1 MVPEA
6 ERSGPAPG
14 ESEARNKPLRFELTG
29 IDHSH
34 PYLAARGISWETAET
49 FGVGY
54 FPGKGLM
61 TGRVVVPI
69 RNEAGELV
77 AYAGRSLEG
86 EEPRYLFPRGFQKS
100 QVLFNLH
107 RLASRDRSNPVIV
120 VEGFFDCLK
129 VHQAG
134 FPHVV
139 ALMGI
144 TLSSVQ
150 QKLLEDHFR
159 CVILL
164 LDGDEPGRAASIKI
178 ADQLVHK
185 LFLRI
190 VDVPVGLQPDQL
202 TPNDISLLLKG
213 ALG

>member
-6 ERSGPAPG
+6 SRSGPAAG
-14 ESEARNKPLRFELTG
+14 ECEAGNKALRFEMTG
-29 IDHSH
+29 IDYSH
-34 PYLAARGISWETAET
+34 PYLAARGISRDTAEA

-54 FPGKGLM
+54 FPGRGLM
-61 TGRVVVPI
+61 TGRIVVPI

-86 EEPRYLFPRGFQKS
+86 EEPRYLFPCGFRKS

-107 RLASRDRSNPVIV
+107 RLATRDCSNPVIV

-139 ALMGI
+139 ALMGVA
-144 TLSSVQ
+144 LSGVQ
-150 QKLLEDHFR
+150 QKLLEAHFR
-159 CVILL
+159 CVVLL

-178 ADQLVHK
+178 ADQLAHK
-185 LFLRI
+185 LFVRI

-202 TPNDISLLLKG
+202 TPNEISLLLKG
-213 ALG
+213 TPG